1 MIVYQLTES
10 QYKALLEKLEL
21 KKLRTL
27 AHPTVAPELRQE
39 FEQAVDQLHRGFHY
53 EVVCA
58 ITGVGA

>member
-21 KKLRTL
+21 KRLRAE
-27 AHPTVAPELRQE
+27 AHPGVAPELRLA
-39 FEQAVDQLHRGFHY
+39 FEHAVDQLHRGFHY

-58 ITGVGA
+58 ITGSG